1 MPAASVATGAA
12 ERVIVPR
19 RPARRRALRRYGVV
33 ALFLAP
39 WIIGFLAFIVY
50 PMFASLYYSFT
61 NYDLLSA
68 PRFVGLENYT
78 FMFTKDPQFWQAMRN
93 TLWIIAVGLPLELAF
108 AMLTAMLLMR
118 PRRGHR
124 VYRTV
129 YFLPTLAPAGRGR
142 ARVRVHPQP
151 VVRPREPG
159 PAGHRRSITRR
170 SGSSTPRPRS
180 GASCSSACGAW
191 GRR

>member
-1 MPAASVATGAA
+1 VPVASVTTGTA
-12 ERVIVPR
+12 ERVIAPR
-19 RPARRRALRRYGVV
+19 RPARRRAARRYGVV
-33 ALFLAP
+33 ALFLSP
-39 WIIGFLAFIVY
+39 WIIGFLAFVAY

-68 PRFVGLENYT
+68 PRYVGLENYT

-93 TLWIIAVGLPLELAF
+93 TLWIIAVGLPLEITF

-129 YFLPTLAPAGRGR
+129 YFLPRLAPAV
-142 ARVRVHPQP
+142 AAALA
-151 VVRPREPG
+151 VVLNLKP
-159 PAGHRRSITRR
+159 T
-170 SGSSTPRPRS
+170 
-180 GASCSSACGAW
+180 
-191 GRR
+191 

>member
-1 MPAASVATGAA
+1 MASVTTGAA
-12 ERVIVPR
+12 RRVIVPR
-19 RPARRRALRRYGVV
+19 RPARRRAARRYGVV
-33 ALFLAP
+33 ALFLSP

-93 TLWIIAVGLPLELAF
+93 TLWIIAVGLPLEISF
-108 AMLTAMLLMR
+108 AMLTAMLLTR

-129 YFLPTLAPAGRGR
+129 YFLPTLAPAV
-142 ARVRVHPQP
+142 AAALAF
-151 VVRPREPG
+151 
-159 PAGHRRSITRR
+159 AGFAT
-170 SGSSTPRPRS
+170 
-180 GASCSSACGAW
+180 
-191 GRR
+191 